1 MTGASGAA
9 APVVERAPPPPRSP
23 HVQTGCCVEAS
34 CSRPRQEDRRAP
46 NHPTDRQ
53 PPKRHTRPSAAPGR
67 SGQVPPLHNPH
78 AGPRDHALRRRTGPR
93 HRTLLGLKV
102 DGEIRGLAELICFPA
117 GGASPDAEAAF
128 TVEPAWQGLGHGRA
142 LMEAALRDAAR
153 REVAQIVLH
162 IQPQNLPMRRIAE
175 RHSFRIM
182 LDSGEILATR
192 QVIPDD
198 QPLAA

>member
-1 MTGASGAA
+1 M
-9 APVVERAPPPPRSP
+9 
-23 HVQTGCCVEAS
+23 
-34 CSRPRQEDRRAP
+34 
-46 NHPTDRQ
+46 
-53 PPKRHTRPSAAPGR
+53 
-67 SGQVPPLHNPH
+67 
-78 AGPRDHALRRRTGPR
+78 
-93 HRTLLGLKV
+93 
-102 DGEIRGLAELICFPA
+102 ICFPA